1 MFVGGGDGLGDGVL
15 ERGGALGADRARD
28 VEQVLGGDARDCYD
42 LVGCRGRE
50 AAGDACEGARL
61 VGSLSDTEGEGE
73 PSWRRRENSGM
84 DMMQSRVW
92 TERRVGSSAPK
103 SREQGTERRRAGAM
117 SGGTEEGSPS

>member
-1 MFVGGGDGLGDGVL
+1 MFVGGGDGLGNSVL

-28 VEQVLGGDARDCYD
+28 VEQVLGGDARDGHD

-84 DMMQSRVW
+84 DMQSRVW

>member
-84 DMMQSRVW
+84 DMQSRVW

>member
-1 MFVGGGDGLGDGVL
+1 MFVGGGDGLGNSVL

-84 DMMQSRVW
+84 DMQSRVW